1 MRFAIFALG
10 AVLLGLTACG
20 HSRPIPTLPAS
31 HGHLS
36 RALAQYL
43 NPRFEGTQ
51 VYLGV
56 LAPPLSTDPSLVVTP
71 SEAPAVFSEAQQV
84 LAGRPTEQQVRQAY
98 GDIAAACH
106 QADLFQACDYL
117 REQLEFPVRYS
128 MVEHEFPQHVYR
140 ERILAIVVIHFIIDT
155 AGRPRNIQV
164 LESAT
169 HEITEAALKT
179 AASMRFYP
187 ATLAGHPIENRY
199 TLQMTTAHPGMD
211 LTPTQELAWGIAR
224 VKSFPDSIQA
234 WAHVARTLAR
244 DRPEDSGYE
253 QALRRL
259 NQLSPKYW
267 WSATEL
273 GWLYAK
279 VGRHDE
285 AAPLARMGRREAPNN
300 AYVLETSA
308 LVAFHQGRCQ
318 EAIQEQQ
325 EAIAKLPAEW
335 PREEQERFQ
344 RALTAYQGQ
353 CPTGPTPMS
362 PEAASTPGA
371 AAPEGP

>member
-1 MRFAIFALG
+1 M
-10 AVLLGLTACG
+10 
-20 HSRPIPTLPAS
+20 
-31 HGHLS
+31 
-36 RALAQYL
+36 
-43 NPRFEGTQ
+43 
-51 VYLGV
+51 
-56 LAPPLSTDPSLVVTP
+56 LAPPHSTDPSLVVTP

-84 LAGRPTEQQVRQAY
+84 LAGHPSEQQVRQAY

-106 QADLFQACDYL
+106 QADLRQACDYL
-117 REQLEFPVRYS
+117 SEQLEFPVRYS
-128 MVEHEFPQHVYR
+128 MVEHEFPQNVYR
-140 ERILAIVVIHFIIDT
+140 ERILAIVVIEFIIGT
-155 AGRPRNIQV
+155 EGRPRNIQIH
-164 LESAT
+164 ESAT

-199 TLQMTTAHPGMD
+199 TLQMTTAHPNLN
-211 LTPTQELAWGIAR
+211 LTPAQELAWGMAR
-224 VKSFPDSIQA
+224 VKAFPDSIQA

-259 NQLSPKYW
+259 NKLSPRYW

-273 GWLYAK
+273 AWLYAK
-279 VGRHDE
+279 AGRHEE
-285 AAPLARMGRREAPNN
+285 AAPLALMGRRQASGN

-325 EAIAKLPAEW
+325 EAVAKLPAEW

-344 RALTAYQGQ
+344 RTLTEYQGQ
-353 CPTGPTPMS
+353 CATGAAPTS
-362 PEAASTPGA
+362 PEAPGVEAST
-371 AAPEGP
+371 GP